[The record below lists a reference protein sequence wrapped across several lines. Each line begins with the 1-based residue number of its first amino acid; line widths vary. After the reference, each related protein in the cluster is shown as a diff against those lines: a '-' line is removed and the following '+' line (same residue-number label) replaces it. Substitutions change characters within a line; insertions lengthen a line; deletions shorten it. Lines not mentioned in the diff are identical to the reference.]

1 MQAPTIRLGGK
12 FMRIR
17 TTREVIEDHLRRRA
31 TGDLDG
37 DLHKNYDP
45 DVIVLHPDGE
55 ARGHEGIRHL
65 AERFSRYQIGGS
77 LRCHRLLTS
86 GEIGVLEWSGL
97 GGRNPQA
104 LLQQAPASS
113 AIGDRHGNLSAA

>member
-1 MQAPTIRLGGK
+1 
-12 FMRIR
+12 MRIR
-17 TTREVIEDHLRRRA
+17 TTREVVEDHLRRRA

-37 DLHKNYDP
+37 DLQLNYHP

-55 ARGHEGIRHL
+55 ARGHDGIRRL
-65 AERFSRYQIGGS
+65 ARRFSRYQSDGT

-97 GGRNPQA
+97 GGRTDT
-104 LLQQAPASS
+104 LTLEGMESFVVRGGL
-113 AIGDRHGNLSAA
+113 IAAQTLNYTGAYVAAA